1 MVGCA
6 LTKEKR
12 ERPKLSGDSK
22 IKENVFK
29 NLFVTKQEDLKALTD
44 GITSAVSSS
53 TAMTT
58 AQRHPPQNLT
68 STTTTNFVHDAVKN
82 KKGEYGT
89 DGHQTLVS
97 IISNAALE
105 ILTGLA

>member
-1 MVGCA
+1 MPMQEEKVATEELKDDNKDVTKMVGCA

-29 NLFVTKQEDLKALTD
+29 NLFVTKQEDLKTLID
-44 GITSAVSSS
+44 GITSAISSS

-58 AQRHPPQNLT
+58 AERHPP
-68 STTTTNFVHDAVKN
+68 
-82 KKGEYGT
+82 
-89 DGHQTLVS
+89 
-97 IISNAALE
+97 
-105 ILTGLA
+105 